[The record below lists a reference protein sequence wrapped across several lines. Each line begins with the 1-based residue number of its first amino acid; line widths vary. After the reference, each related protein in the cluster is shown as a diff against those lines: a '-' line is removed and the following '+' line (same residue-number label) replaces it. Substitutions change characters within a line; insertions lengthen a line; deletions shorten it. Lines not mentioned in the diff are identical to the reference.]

1 MIPPRRVWLN
11 IGGTV
16 YEVTVYDLLTPD
28 DTPDAL
34 KFAQGPGYITVR
46 QVIYPVVPPQ
56 TGDRLNHRSRFA
68 ACAYPHVLAR
78 SKIIASAS
86 ERASVAGGGSSRASS
101 AR

>member
-56 TGDRLNHRSRFA
+56 TGD
-68 ACAYPHVLAR
+68 LA
-78 SKIIASAS
+78 SDG
-86 ERASVAGGGSSRASS
+86 VALRP
-101 AR
+101 ARTLTP

>member
-46 QVIYPVVPPQ
+46 QVIYPVDRPQ
-56 TGDRLNHRSRFA
+56 TGA
-68 ACAYPHVLAR
+68 AESPGVALRPAR
-78 SKIIASAS
+78 TPTS
-86 ERASVAGGGSSRASS
+86 
-101 AR
+101 